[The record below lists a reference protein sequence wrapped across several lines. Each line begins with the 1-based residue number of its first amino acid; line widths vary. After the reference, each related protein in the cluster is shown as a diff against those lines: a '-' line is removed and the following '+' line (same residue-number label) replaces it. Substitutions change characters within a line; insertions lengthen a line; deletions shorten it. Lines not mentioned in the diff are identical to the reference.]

1 MATQTVVITLQAHAM
16 HHPWPE
22 DEDGWRGVFQS
33 TFSLAREALDTEA
46 RRCQQAVQDFATTLI
61 LVIATSHLVAA
72 AQIGDGAVVVADDMG
87 NLFALTEPQHGEFAN
102 ETRFLTS
109 DNMLASMQ
117 VQVWQGY
124 PRHLALFTDGLERL
138 ILSRP
143 GNTPYRP
150 FFHPL
155 FRFTADL
162 IVARAGQE
170 HLARFLRSDRMR
182 ARSDDDL
189 TLVLAAY
196 REG

>member
-1 MATQTVVITLQAHAM
+1 MATQTVVATLQAHAT

-22 DEDGWRGVFQS
+22 DKDGWRDALQS
-33 TFSLAREALDTEA
+33 AFSLAREALDTEA
-46 RRCQQAVQDFATTLI
+46 CRCQQPVQDFATTLM
-61 LVIATSHLVAA
+61 LVVATSHLVAA
-72 AQIGDGAVVVADDMG
+72 AQIGDGAAIVADNVG
-87 NLFALTEPQHGEFAN
+87 NILALTEPQHGEFVN

-117 VQVWQGY
+117 VQVWQGH

-143 GNTPYRP
+143 ANTPYGP

-162 IVARAGQE
+162 VEATAGQE
-170 HLARFLRSDRMR
+170 SLTRLLRSDRIR

-189 TLVLAAY
+189 TLLLAAY
-196 REG
+196 TEG